1 MPLKFFL
8 AFLVCASTLSVAGCD
23 QIKSKLAG
31 LASNPQPVEMADSI
45 NKLVKDGSYKKAIID
60 GEAYLDKNHDPNGLV
75 SEAIIN
81 AYMATGNAQGVV
93 DHLQKYR
100 STEVGSSDAKMNSS
114 SPNGA
119 ASNQQINQSNP
130 TAVAVDGASVTYT
143 KQGTVVRAGDAV
155 VVTPK

>member
-1 MPLKFFL
+1 
-8 AFLVCASTLSVAGCD
+8 
-23 QIKSKLAG
+23 
-31 LASNPQPVEMADSI
+31 
-45 NKLVKDGSYKKAIID
+45 
-60 GEAYLDKNHDPNGLV
+60 
-75 SEAIIN
+75 
-81 AYMATGNAQGVV
+81 MATGNAQGVV
-93 DHLQKYR
+93 AHLQKYR